1 LLREVGDPNTILL
14 WTGGFRA
21 DGKRFLSLDGKGKA
35 SWWDTLT
42 WQVIRAFRVETKSA
56 SSAALSPDGCLLGI
70 GTQTGAV
77 HWLNAETGELLAATS
92 AAHRR
97 HLVGK
102 ITFSAD
108 GTRAASVAEDGTVAL
123 WDPSSLQLI
132 VSFKGH
138 MQGAHGVAFS
148 PEGRR
153 LATGGGG
160 REAVKLWDMATYRDL
175 ITAHPVFAY
184 FWVERPQ
191 RPGTC
196 PRTPGILRFSPAAWL
211 QSTCSGYPQRETT
224 RASLMLLA
232 QGDKCR
238 GLGGREAVKKSI
250 WASQKPRFR
259 HCQRG
264 CFALFG
270 HFFTASEPPRG
281 MQADWYI
288 PQNQA

>member
-1 LLREVGDPNTILL
+1 VGDPNTILL

-56 SSAALSPDGCLLGI
+56 TWPALSPDGCLLGI

-92 AAHRR
+92 AAHR
-97 HLVGK
+97 HLVGGLA
-102 ITFSAD
+102 FSAD
-108 GTRAASVAEDGTVAL
+108 GTRAASVAQEGTVAL

-153 LATGGGG
+153 LATSGGG

-175 ITAHPVFAY
+175 ITLSGQGSVFSFVA
-184 FWVERPQ
+184 
-191 RPGTC
+191 
-196 PRTPGILRFSPAAWL
+196 FSPDGKWLIACNGEGHLHLWHAPSWEEIEAAE
-211 QSTCSGYPQRETT
+211 R
-224 RASLMLLA
+224 
-232 QGDKCR
+232 
-238 GLGGREAVKKSI
+238 
-250 WASQKPRFR
+250 QK
-259 HCQRG
+259 G
-264 CFALFG
+264 
-270 HFFTASEPPRG
+270 SYEPER
-281 MQADWYI
+281 
-288 PQNQA
+288 